1 MLLQGTRIILREF
14 LDRNDLEWEIYL
26 HEIYSPVA
34 SFIMGVCVPRPS
46 VLIVGPSAPISS
58 ALGPEM
64 EIKMIFANYIEKG
77 LVDCESIEKFEQKLL
92 QFYEYVLLD
101 NDTRSFVQYKEDI
114 TKNHVLKET
123 ERACELSED
132 NDKFYNNSV
141 EVINKLIKHWQN
153 AKQVD

>member
-101 NDTRSFVQYKEDI
+101 NDTRSFV
-114 TKNHVLKET
+114 
-123 ERACELSED
+123 
-132 NDKFYNNSV
+132 
-141 EVINKLIKHWQN
+141 
-153 AKQVD
+153 

>member
-1 MLLQGTRIILREF
+1 
-14 LDRNDLEWEIYL
+14 
-26 HEIYSPVA
+26 
-34 SFIMGVCVPRPS
+34 MGVCVPRPS